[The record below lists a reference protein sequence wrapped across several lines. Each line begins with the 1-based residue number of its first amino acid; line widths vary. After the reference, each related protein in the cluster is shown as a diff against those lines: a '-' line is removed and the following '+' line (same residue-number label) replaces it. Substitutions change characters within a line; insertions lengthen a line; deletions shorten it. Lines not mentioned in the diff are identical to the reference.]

1 MTKPT
6 QKMRLEKA
14 AAFDRF
20 KRLIPVQKVYYSSLR
35 TNSALRLGDGKSRL
49 SLRRQKRHNI
59 LASQHINALNMQ
71 PQTIDHLSKSV
82 TIPGGVLR
90 PR

>member
-35 TNSALRLGDGKSRL
+35 TNSALRLGDGKSSL

-59 LASQHINALNMQ
+59 LASQHINALNMR